1 MKKGAG
7 VEPAHFKGEIHMN
20 FKEKLLAFMKEEA
33 YKPLTI
39 NELMHA
45 FEVEGSLKKELI
57 KTLNELEDE
66 GSIIFTRSQR
76 YGIPE
81 RMNLI
86 IGTLDGHQK
95 GYAFLRPDN
104 KDINDIFIP
113 PADMNGAMHGDR
125 VIVRPM
131 KTSEEVKSPE
141 GKVIRII
148 KRANDTII
156 GTFQKSKH
164 FGFVV
169 PDDKRIAYD
178 IFIPQDE
185 FNGAKTNDKVV
196 VKITEW
202 PFERKNPEGKIIE
215 ILGDIEDTKTHIEAV
230 LLSKKVRT
238 FFPEDVIKEAI
249 RVSAEGIHEQ
259 EYKRRKDLRHLPIIT
274 IDGEDA
280 KDLDDAVYVEKISDN
295 EYKLGVHIADVTHYV
310 KEDRK
315 LDKEALKRATSIYL
329 VDRVI
334 PMLPK
339 ELSNGVCSLNPNEDK
354 LTLSCEMIINGK
366 GTVVDYNIFESI
378 IKSHY
383 RMTYDDVSDILEH
396 NDAEL
401 SEKYKDIV
409 PMLKTMEELSLLLR
423 KKREIRGS
431 IDFDFPETKIIY
443 DETGKAV
450 DVTRY
455 ERRVSNKIIEEFML
469 VCNETIA
476 EHYFWLN
483 MPFVYRIHED
493 PDEEKM
499 FEFNTL
505 IHNLGYSLK
514 GVNNEIHPREL
525 QQLLLK
531 VKGKKEESLI
541 NNMMLRSLRKAIYS
555 SSSTQHFGLAAQYYC
570 HFTSPIR
577 RYPDLQIHRI
587 IKGQLNGRFSEE
599 DYRRLG
605 ERVVV
610 VAEQSST
617 MERIADEIERECDK
631 IKIAEYMSDKIGNE
645 YEGVISGVTSFGV
658 FVELENSVEG
668 LVHISHMVDDF
679 YIFNNEKRE
688 LYGQTT
694 GKVYKIGDR
703 VKIKVESVSIA
714 RAEID
719 FAFIDEFENETK
731 IEQNNEDKELAGIH

>member
-1 MKKGAG
+1 
-7 VEPAHFKGEIHMN
+7 MN
-20 FKEKLLAFMKEEA
+20 IKEKLLAFMKEEA

-39 NELMHA
+39 NELMQA
-45 FEVEGSLKKELI
+45 FEVEGSMKKEML
-57 KTLNELEDE
+57 KVLNELEDE
-66 GSIIFTRSQR
+66 GNIIFTRSQR

-81 RMNLI
+81 KMSLVT
-86 IGTLDGHQK
+86 GVLDGNQK
-95 GYAFLRPDN
+95 GFAFLRPDN
-104 KDINDIFIP
+104 KEISDIFISP
-113 PADMNGAMHGDR
+113 VDMNGAMHGDR

-131 KTSEEVKSPE
+131 KSTEEVKSPE
-141 GKVIRII
+141 GKVIRVIQ
-148 KRANDTII
+148 RANDYVI

-169 PDDKRIAYD
+169 PDDKRIAFD
-178 IFIPQDE
+178 IFIPQEE
-185 FNGAKTNDKVV
+185 FYGAKTNDKVN

-202 PFERKNPEGKIIE
+202 PDKRKNPEGKIVDI
-215 ILGDIEDTKTHIEAV
+215 IGDIDDTKTHIEAV
-230 LLSKKVRT
+230 LLNKKVRQ
-238 FFPEDVIKEAI
+238 FFHEDVIKEAI
-249 RVSAEGIHEQ
+249 RVSAEGIHDQ
-259 EYKRRKDLRHLPIIT
+259 EYNRRTDLRNMPIIT

-310 KEDRK
+310 KEDRM

-366 GTVVDYNIFESI
+366 GSVVDYKIFESI
-378 IKSHY
+378 IRNHH
-383 RMTYDDVSDILEH
+383 RMTYTDVSEILEN
-396 NDAEL
+396 NDEEL
-401 SEKYKDIV
+401 IEKYKDIV
-409 PMLKTMEELSLLLR
+409 PMIRTMEELSLLLR
-423 KKREIRGS
+423 KKREVRGA

-443 DETGKAV
+443 DETGKAI
-450 DVTRY
+450 DVTKY

-469 VCNETIA
+469 VCNETVA
-476 EHYFWLN
+476 EHYYWLN

-493 PDEEKM
+493 PDEAKIY
-499 FEFNTL
+499 EFNTL

-514 GVNNEIHPREL
+514 GINNEVHPKEL
-525 QQLLLK
+525 QQLLIK
-531 VKGKKEESLI
+531 IKGTKEESLI

-555 SSSTQHFGLAAQYYC
+555 SSSTEHFGLAAQYYC

-587 IKGQLNGRFSEE
+587 IKGQLNGKLSEA
-599 DYRRLG
+599 DYHRLA
-605 ERVVV
+605 ERVAF

-617 MERIADEIERECDK
+617 MERIADEIERDCDK

-645 YEGVISGVTSFGV
+645 YDGVVSGVTSFGI
-658 FVELENSVEG
+658 FIELENSVEG
-668 LVHISHMVDDF
+668 LVHISNMVDDY

-688 LYGQTT
+688 LYGQTSK
-694 GKVYKIGDR
+694 KVFKIGDK
-703 VKIKVESVSIA
+703 VKIRVESVSIA
-714 RAEID
+714 RAMID
-719 FAFIDEFENETK
+719 FVLIDEFQKNESTDEEK
-731 IEQNNEDKELAGIH
+731 QLASIH